1 MPRRGPDPAL
11 RPALAALLR
20 ATTFEVLPLTSTLD
34 LVEHL
39 PAGATVSIAASPK
52 RGLEATLDV
61 AARLE
66 AAGFRAVPHIA
77 ARMVRDESHLRGLV
91 DGMATAGIDR
101 AFVVGGDAVDA
112 GAYPSGL
119 ALLRALSELGSP
131 LNEVGVPGYPEGHPF
146 ISDEELRSALAAKVP
161 HAAYV
166 TTQLCF
172 DPTAVVDWLA
182 RLRADGIGL
191 PVHVGIAG
199 AVDLPR
205 LIAISTRIGVTT
217 AARFALRQ
225 GRLVSRLLRPRGYRP
240 NSLLEALVAQLPADL
255 AGVDGLHMYTFNQ
268 LAPTERWRRPYLSK
282 LEAADEPDAQ
292 PET

>member
-1 MPRRGPDPAL
+1 MARRGLDPAS

-20 ATTFEVLPLTSTLD
+20 ASTIEVLPLASTLD

-39 PAGATVSIAASPK
+39 PAGGTVSVAASPR

-77 ARMVRDESHLRGLV
+77 ARMVRDENHLRQLL
-91 DGMATAGIDR
+91 DRLAAAGIDR
-101 AFVVGGDAVDA
+101 AFVVGGDAVDS

-119 ALLRALSELGSP
+119 ALLRALDELGNP
-131 LNEVGVPGYPEGHPF
+131 LGEIGIPGYPEGHPF
-146 ISDEELRSALAAKVP
+146 VPAEELRTALLAK
-161 HAAYV
+161 AGYASYV

-172 DPTAVVDWLA
+172 EPRAVVDWIT

-191 PVHVGIAG
+191 PVHVGVAG
-199 AVDLPR
+199 AVDVPR

-217 AARFALRQ
+217 AARFALRH

-240 NSLLEALVAQLPADL
+240 DALLEALITQLPTDL
-255 AGVDGLHMYTFNQ
+255 AGVDGLHIYTFNQ
-268 LAPTERWRRPYLSK
+268 VAATERWRRSYIAQVEPPDR
-282 LEAADEPDAQ
+282 AAV
-292 PET
+292 